1 MYERG
6 FIKNIVVIV
15 IILTVVFLSQQLY
28 FREYG
33 KTLYSQI
40 KPQTEAY
47 WLKTVDWLENNIYSR
62 VSGEVESKST
72 IIQQEINKQKNNI
85 MQNVW
90 GKIKNYSA
98 SIFSKFSG
106 TFVQ

>member
-1 MYERG
+1 MNEKG
-6 FIKNIVVIV
+6 FIKNIVVI
-15 IILTVVFLSQQLY
+15 IILLTVVFLSQQPY

-33 KTLYSQI
+33 KNLYSQI
-40 KPQTEAY
+40 KPQAEAY
-47 WLKTVDWLENNIYSR
+47 WLKTAYWLENNIYLR

-72 IIQQEINKQKNNI
+72 IVQQEINKQKDNI